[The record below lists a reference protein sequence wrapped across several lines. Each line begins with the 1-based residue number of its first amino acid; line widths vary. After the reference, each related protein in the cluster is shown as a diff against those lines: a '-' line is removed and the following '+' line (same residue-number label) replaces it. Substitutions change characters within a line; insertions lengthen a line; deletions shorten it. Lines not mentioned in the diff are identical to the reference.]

1 LRVLVAE
8 DDARAAEYLVKG
20 LTESGHTVDGVADG
34 ATALAMARE
43 GIYDA
48 LILDR
53 KLPGLDGLTL
63 LRRLRQRDQRTPV
76 LILSGIATTID
87 RVEGLRAG
95 CDDYL
100 AKPYSFVELLA
111 RLEAL
116 QRRSSRSQIA
126 GVLRVGDLELD
137 VSGHI
142 VSRGGRPIQLGRREF
157 LMLQY
162 LMHHAGEVVTRSML
176 LEAAWTYDAEPRG
189 NVVDMHIYRLRRKV
203 EDGFDSRL
211 VHTVAGAGYMIR
223 ESEDTA
229 PPADP

>member
-8 DDARAAEYLVKG
+8 DDARAAGYLVKG
-20 LTESGHTVDGVADG
+20 LTESGHTVDGIADG

-53 KLPGLDGLTL
+53 KLPGLDGLTV

-116 QRRSSRSQIA
+116 QLRSSRSQNA

-142 VSRGGRPIQLGRREF
+142 VSRAGKPIPLGRREF

-203 EDGFDSRL
+203 EDGFGSRL